1 MRLIITIICIL
12 FQYCAEKE
20 ILPQK
25 IQGYDL
31 AKIISGAEAQKMV
44 NRIHLQAV
52 TNTEN
57 EIGFYEK
64 STDQAII
71 YVTHYQTD
79 DGAQK
84 DLIKMVDKISPE
96 NSVFINGGKVE
107 INKMIAYRYFGIG
120 QTHFIFRN
128 NQMLFWLSVNTLVAQ
143 EFLESYIEYLQK
155 YYQ

>member
-1 MRLIITIICIL
+1 MRLIITITCIL

-31 AKIISGAEAQKMV
+31 AKIISGAEAQKIV

-57 EIGFYEK
+57 EIYAQLIV
-64 STDQAII
+64 DDDLI
-71 YVTHYQTD
+71 YITHYQTD

-107 INKMIAYRYFGIG
+107 INKMIAYRYFGMG